1 MEQTLS
7 KIRPHTNSSLAH
19 QKTPATLLRALEAT
33 LDEQKI
39 ERTPT
44 AYFAALLTTL
54 EGTLQKDDASFGEGD
69 VLPAELYL
77 LSLVIPFVQ
86 PSVICANLN
95 TLLSLTAPLF
105 PHLVPYAPPL
115 RSQITIYGA
124 AIESLDRS
132 HLENPTLRQS
142 FASLLHLCLDPRP
155 KVRRRAAEVVKEVMD
170 KPPVP
175 LTTHPY
181 AERVAE
187 WVQSTLAE
195 VNSGAPQK
203 FKGKKS
209 ETDVTD
215 TAIHLLSFL
224 RPVLLKLP
232 PSSFPSIASVL
243 LSLPRFANPYLSQ
256 SAYSLL
262 SDLLALPSADSESRI
277 ADQTSSIV
285 QAVVSNP
292 PIKSDTAL
300 APAWVEVVGHA
311 MLAYHASHPEPYA
324 QELGRVW
331 KVIWPFLESSD
342 APTRT
347 AAAQSMQMLAQ
358 CFTSALITAAVKE
371 AVATEHK
378 STVGKIVV
386 DARKALDALAFA
398 RSIPEVLLVN
408 AALFENLRYRPDGSR
423 TTPTAAQSLMLP
435 TVQKIAE
442 LRVKKNFEFKE
453 AADTTLGV
461 AMSVLGP
468 QVLLE
473 TIPLNIEPADR
484 QAGREPRAF
493 LLPLLSQPHPSP
505 LKYFIDYFVP
515 LSERMFDYQQTA
527 ESEGRQ
533 AEAKVWSVLVSQI
546 WSGLVGY
553 CYGTLDLQESFTPQF
568 AQLLSQVL
576 YTQPELRPAVLR
588 ALKVIISSN
597 LALASERGSEGRE
610 ELPSSVEVDA
620 ISPEAA
626 ARNVQYLKTQ
636 AESWLAVLFNV
647 FSTADDRSSVGDVI
661 AAWAAL
667 AGEKEV
673 TKAYAKVLDLF
684 KRNVAGDAAV
694 TATTQDLL
702 VILLPYLTAA
712 DASAL
717 FEFCL
722 ASQVIGH
729 KDNAV
734 QKRGYKILAKLAESG
749 KVAFSAEDVLNQ
761 LEQVVDKLAAAG
773 KKERY
778 HLLSIIV
785 ANIPDSSL
793 HLVPSLIPEAVLGTK
808 EPSEKARGAAFDLVV
823 AMGNKMNQ
831 GGVVRR
837 DMVDGMDEDAAGEV
851 SASVEEYMTM
861 VAGGLAGASPHMVSA
876 TVTAISRLVFEFKD
890 SISDKMHSE
899 IFSTLLVFLS
909 SANREIV
916 KSTLGYVKLAIH
928 TLPTPLMRPQLPEL
942 VKALLGWSHQHNNH
956 FKLKVRHI
964 FERMIRRFGY
974 DDVYACAQEE
984 DGRKVLSNIK
994 KRKDR
999 AKRKKAMAEEAEDD
1013 AQDVSAKPAAGDAFE
1028 DVLYGSESELESS
1041 DDEGPSQPSKQKKK
1055 GDKVGARLRLDG
1067 DEPMDLLEGAAS
1079 RIASKYCFSP
1089 SQSRR
1094 RKPGQDA
1101 GRFKTDEDTGK
1112 MVIDNSDSEEAPMEE
1127 DVVGTAYRE
1136 GLTSVDGFTR
1146 GPNGRVKANRNT
1158 KKRRRENAETD
1169 QDVEMEDATS
1179 AQDAKKG
1186 SKQRKT
1192 EPKLGH
1198 EFKAKR
1204 AGGDVKTGGI
1214 DPYAYLPLS
1223 QAAKKGRRNKI
1234 GIAGKR

>member
-7 KIRPHTNSSLAH
+7 KIRPHTNSSLSH

-54 EGTLQKDDASFGEGD
+54 EGTMQKEGVSLGEGD

-77 LSLVIPFVQ
+77 LSLVVPFVQ
-86 PSVICANLN
+86 PSIVCGNLN
-95 TLLSLTAPLF
+95 TFLSLTAPLF
-105 PHLVPYAPPL
+105 PHLNPHAPVL

-124 AIESLDRS
+124 VIEVLDRS
-132 HLENPTLRQS
+132 LLENTTIRQS
-142 FASLLHLCLDPRP
+142 FASLLQLCLDPRP
-155 KVRRRAAEVVKEVMD
+155 KVRKKAAEAVKDILD

-175 LTTHPY
+175 LMTHPY

-187 WVQSTLAE
+187 WVQSILAE
-195 VNSGAPQK
+195 VNSGTPQK

-209 ETDVTD
+209 ETDVAEI
-215 TAIHLLSFL
+215 AIHLLSFL

-232 PSSFPSIASVL
+232 PSSFPFITSVL

-262 SDLLALPSADSESRI
+262 SDLLALPSSDSESRI
-277 ADQTSSIV
+277 ADQTSDIV
-285 QAVVSNP
+285 KAVVSNAP
-292 PIKSDTAL
+292 LKSDSTL
-300 APAWVEVVGHA
+300 APAWLQVVGHA
-311 MLAYHASHPEPYA
+311 MLAYRASHPESCA

-331 KVIWPFLESSD
+331 MVIWPFLESSD
-342 APTRT
+342 AATRA
-347 AAAQSMQMLAQ
+347 AAAQSLQMLAQ
-358 CFTSALITAAVKE
+358 CFTPALFTAAMKE
-371 AVATEHK
+371 ADAAAQK

-386 DARKALDALAFA
+386 EARKALDALAFA
-398 RSIPEVLLVN
+398 RSIPEVLLIN
-408 AALFENLRYRPDGSR
+408 AALFDNLRFRPGGSR
-423 TTPTAAQSLMLP
+423 ATPTVAQSLMLP

-453 AADTTLGV
+453 AADATLGA

-468 QVLLE
+468 QVLLD

-484 QAGREPRAF
+484 HAGREPHAF

-505 LKYFIDYFVP
+505 LKHFIDYFIP

-527 ESEGRQ
+527 ESDGRQ
-533 AEAKVWSVLVSQI
+533 AEAKLWSVLISQV
-546 WSGLVGY
+546 WGGLIGY
-553 CYGTLDLQESFTPQF
+553 CYGTVDLRETLTPQF
-568 AQLLSQVL
+568 AQLLSQVV
-576 YTQPELRPAVLR
+576 YTQPDLRPAVLR
-588 ALKVIISSN
+588 TLKVIISSN
-597 LALASERGSEGRE
+597 IALASEPGSEARG
-610 ELPSSVEVDA
+610 ELPSCVEADA
-620 ISPEAA
+620 ITPEAA
-626 ARNVQYLKTQ
+626 AQNVQYLKTQ

-647 FSTADDRSSVGDVI
+647 FSMEDDRSTVGDVI

-684 KRNVAGDAAV
+684 KRNIESNAEGSESV

-702 VILLPYLTAA
+702 VILLPYLTAS

-722 ASQVIGH
+722 SPHVIGH

-734 QKRGYKILAKLAESG
+734 QKRGYKILARLAESS
-749 KVAFSAEDVLNQ
+749 KVPFGAEEVLRQ
-761 LEQVVDKLAAAG
+761 LEHVMDKLGAAG
-773 KKERY
+773 KKDRY

-785 ANIPDSSL
+785 TNLPANSL
-793 HLVPSLIPEAVLGTK
+793 HLIPSLIPEAVLGTK
-808 EPSEKARGAAFDLVV
+808 EASERARSAAFDLVV

-831 GGVVRR
+831 GGIVKR
-837 DMVDGMDEDAAGEV
+837 DMVDGMDEDSAGEV
-851 SASVEEYMTM
+851 AASIEEYMTM

-876 TVTAISRLVFEFKD
+876 TVTAISRLIFEFKD
-890 SISDKMHSE
+890 SISTKMHGE

-928 TLPTPLMRPQLPEL
+928 TLPIELIRPQLPEL
-942 VKALLGWSHQHNNH
+942 VNALLGWSHQHNNH

-974 DDVYACAQEE
+974 EDVYTCAQEE
-984 DGRKVLSNIK
+984 DGRKVLLNIK

-999 AKRKKAMAEEAEDD
+999 AKRKKAMADEVED
-1013 AQDVSAKPAAGDAFE
+1013 AQDASAEHVTGDAFE

-1041 DDEGPSQPSKQKKK
+1041 DDEGPSQPSKQKRR
-1055 GDKVGARLRLDG
+1055 GNNVGARLRLDG

-1079 RIASKYCFSP
+1079 RIAT

-1101 GRFKTDEDTGK
+1101 SLFKTDGDTGK
-1112 MVIDNSDSEEAPMEE
+1112 MVIDDSDSNEAPMEE

-1146 GPNGRVKANRNT
+1146 GPNGRMKANKNT
-1158 KKRRRENAETD
+1158 KKRRRENREVD
-1169 QDVEMEDATS
+1169 QDVEMEDVIGG
-1179 AQDAKKG
+1179 QGGKKD
-1186 SKQRKT
+1186 SKQRKP

-1204 AGGDVKTGGI
+1204 AGGDIKKGGV

-1223 QAAKKGRRNKI
+1223 QAAKKGRRSKI
-1234 GIAGKR
+1234 GITSKR